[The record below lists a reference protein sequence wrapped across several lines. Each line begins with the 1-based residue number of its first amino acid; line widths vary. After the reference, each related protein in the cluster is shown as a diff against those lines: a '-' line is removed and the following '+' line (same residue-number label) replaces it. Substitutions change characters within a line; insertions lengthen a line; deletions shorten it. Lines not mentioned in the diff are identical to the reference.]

1 MINRRTF
8 VKLSA
13 GSMAATIALPA
24 LASEEA
30 AAKSLK
36 TLVVYHESSVE
47 GLAFFEEVLARGA
60 EAFPI
65 IGELKP
71 ADKQKFFRR
80 LAEQPA
86 MVIGLTNQQAAFE
99 LQMAAGDAFHFKVRD
114 ERFKVDQGGDGSLVA
129 WAVAPIEEIHEEEGK
144 KT

>member
-8 VKLSA
+8 VKFSA
-13 GSMAATIALPA
+13 GSVAATMVVPA
-24 LASEEA
+24 LAIGKPESE
-30 AAKSLK
+30 SIK
-36 TLVVYHESSVE
+36 TLIVYHENSVE
-47 GLAFFEEVLARGA
+47 AAGFFEEVLSRGA

-65 IGELKP
+65 SGELDP
-71 ADKQKFFRR
+71 AGKQKFLRR
-80 LAEQPA
+80 LAKQPA

-99 LQMAAGDAFHFKVRD
+99 LQMAAGDAFHFKVPE

-129 WAVAPIEEIHEEEGK
+129 WAVAPIAEIREGN